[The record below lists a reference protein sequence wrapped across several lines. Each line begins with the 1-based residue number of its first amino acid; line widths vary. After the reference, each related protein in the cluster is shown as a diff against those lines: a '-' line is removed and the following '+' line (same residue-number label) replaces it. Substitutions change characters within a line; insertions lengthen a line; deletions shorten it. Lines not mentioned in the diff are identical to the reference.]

1 MEIKHIREKE
11 AREMYSDYYLTAGAD
26 KFYIRETLALNLYN
40 SYTMGFTEIAK
51 IICKRE
57 LVKLLGIC
65 AAWYKGKINND
76 TYVNELIRFKV
87 KKRKF
92 KNAKTN

>member
-1 MEIKHIREKE
+1 
-11 AREMYSDYYLTAGAD
+11 
-26 KFYIRETLALNLYN
+26 
-40 SYTMGFTEIAK
+40 MGFTEIAK